1 MQNAYDIILLIG
13 AGAFA
18 GFVNTIAGG
27 GSLLTLPLLIIM
39 GLPPAVANGTNR
51 IAIVVATLSA
61 NIGYTS
67 KNVVTYPFSIYL
79 GISALFGAILGAMI
93 AIEIDGV
100 IFNRILA
107 IIMIVVVLIMVFK
120 PKMANHLSQE
130 RTTGKHLVISLA
142 AFFFIGIYGGF
153 INAGIGFIIMLFLN
167 IFNRMNLVR
176 VNAAKVGVVFIYT
189 IGALVTFAFSG
200 NINWLYGLILAIGT
214 SIGGWTASIFSVD
227 RGEGF
232 IKLIMTLMVLFM
244 ALKLWYFSN

>member
-1 MQNAYDIILLIG
+1 MQNTYEILLIIG
-13 AGAFA
+13 AGVFA

-27 GSLLTLPLLIIM
+27 GSLLTLPLLIFM

-61 NIGYTS
+61 NIGYAS
-67 KNVVTYPFSIYL
+67 KKVVTYPFIVYL
-79 GISALFGAILGAMI
+79 GISALFGAILGAKI
-93 AIEIDGV
+93 AIEIDGA

-107 IIMIVVVLIMVFK
+107 IVMIIVVLIMVFN
-120 PKMANHLSQE
+120 PKMDDNLYQE
-130 RTTGKHLVISLA
+130 RTTGKHLVISLF

-167 IFNRMNLVR
+167 IFNRMNLIR

-189 IGALVTFAFSG
+189 IGALMTFAISS
-200 NINWLYGLILAIGT
+200 NVNWLYGLILALGT
-214 SIGGWTASIFSVD
+214 SVGAWTASRSSVD

-232 IKLIMTLMVLFM
+232 IKLVMILMVLFM
-244 ALKLWYFSN
+244 ALKLWLFQ

>member
-1 MQNAYDIILLIG
+1 MQNAYDIILLIC
-13 AGAFA
+13 AGVFA

-27 GSLLTLPLLIIM
+27 GSLLTLPLLIFM
-39 GLPPAVANGTNR
+39 GLPAVANGTNR

-61 NIGYTS
+61 NIGYAS

-79 GISALFGAILGAMI
+79 GTSALFGAILGAMI

-107 IIMIVVVLIMVFK
+107 IIMIMVVLIMVFK

-130 RTTGKHLVISLA
+130 RTTGKHLLISVV

-189 IGALVTFAFSG
+189 IGAMATFALSG

-214 SIGGWTASIFSVD
+214 SIGAWTASRFSVD

-232 IKLIMTLMVLFM
+232 IKFIMILMVLFM
-244 ALKLWYFSN
+244 ALKLWFIQ

>member
-13 AGAFA
+13 AGVFA

-27 GSLLTLPLLIIM
+27 GSLLTLPLLIFM

-61 NIGYTS
+61 NIGYAS
-67 KNVVTYPFSIYL
+67 KKVVTYPFSIYL
-79 GISALFGAILGAMI
+79 GISALFGAILGARI
-93 AIEIDGV
+93 AIEIDGA

-107 IIMIVVVLIMVFK
+107 IIMIMVVLIMVFK
-120 PKMANHLSQE
+120 PKMADHLSQE
-130 RTTGKHLVISLA
+130 RTTGKHLVISLVV
-142 AFFFIGIYGGF
+142 FFFIGIYGGF

-176 VNAAKVGVVFIYT
+176 VNAAKVGVAFIYT
-189 IGALVTFAFSG
+189 IGALATFALSG
-200 NINWLYGLILAIGT
+200 NVNWLYGLILAIGT
-214 SIGGWTASIFSVD
+214 SVGAWTASRFSVD

-232 IKLIMTLMVLFM
+232 IKLVMILMVVFM
-244 ALKLWYFSN
+244 ALKLWFSQ

>member
-1 MQNAYDIILLIG
+1 MQNAYDIILLIC
-13 AGAFA
+13 AGVFA

-27 GSLLTLPLLIIM
+27 GSLLTLPLLIFM

-61 NIGYTS
+61 NIGYAS

-79 GISALFGAILGAMI
+79 GTSALFGAILGAMI

-107 IIMIVVVLIMVFK
+107 IIMIMVVLIMVFK

-130 RTTGKHLVISLA
+130 RTTGKHLLISVV

-189 IGALVTFAFSG
+189 IGAMATFALSG

-214 SIGGWTASIFSVD
+214 SIGAWTASRFSVD

-232 IKLIMTLMVLFM
+232 IKFIMILMVLFM
-244 ALKLWYFSN
+244 ALKLWFIQ